1 MNSLHR
7 LEIAIVGLALITA
20 VGTVGYVFV
29 EGMDWL
35 DAAYMTVITMSTVGY
50 GEVQPLSVG
59 GRLFTMALILFA
71 VGFAL
76 YFLAVMS
83 STLVDGRLRALLR
96 GTQME
101 RQIKELRDHVIIC
114 GFGRFGRVIV
124 EEMTQHHVS
133 VLVIDL
139 DANKALELERR
150 GIPALIGSAVDDDV
164 LDRAG
169 LDHARAIVAATPS
182 DADNTF
188 ITLSARERNP
198 TLRIHARGESDTA
211 IRRLALA
218 GADQVVS
225 AYQIGGQRV
234 AASIL
239 RPSVVDFLEIAHPHR
254 GDEVDLE
261 EVRVDARSPLV
272 GRSVA
277 SIEAAVSRLRVV
289 ALKRGSES
297 IRLIPDAE
305 TEIASGDHLVVIGA
319 SESLADLAIQAS
331 AR

>member
-1 MNSLHR
+1 MSTLRR
-7 LEIAIVGLALITA
+7 LATAIVGLALITA
-20 VGTVGYVFV
+20 IGTVGYVLV

-50 GEVQPLSVG
+50 QEVQPLTVG

-83 STLVDGRLRALLR
+83 STLLEGQLRALLR
-96 GTQME
+96 GTHME
-101 RQIKELRDHVIIC
+101 RQIKELRDHVVIC

-124 EEMTQHHVS
+124 DEMTQHQVP
-133 VLVIDL
+133 VLVIDP
-139 DANKALELERR
+139 DPNKAMELERR
-150 GIPALIGSAVDDDV
+150 GILALIGSAVDDDV

-188 ITLSARERNP
+188 IALSVRERNP
-198 TLRIHARGESDTA
+198 KLRIHARGESDTA

-239 RPSVVDFLEIAHPHR
+239 RPSVVDFLEIARPHR
-254 GDEVDLE
+254 GDAVDLE

-277 SIEAAVSRLRVV
+277 SIEAAVPRLRVV

-297 IRLIPDAE
+297 IQLIPDAE

-319 SESLADLAIQAS
+319 SNSLADLATQAS
-331 AR
+331 AT